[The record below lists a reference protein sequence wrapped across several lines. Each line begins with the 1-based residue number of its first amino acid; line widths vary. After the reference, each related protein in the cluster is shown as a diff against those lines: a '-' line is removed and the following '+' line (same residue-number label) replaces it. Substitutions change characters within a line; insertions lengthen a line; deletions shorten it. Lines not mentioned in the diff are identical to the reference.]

1 VHSVNSFD
9 VDAVASQVQALVHDA
24 EKRRDYDE
32 RLMTSSEHVQESRAD
47 IVSIIQRLI
56 GKSIDRGS

>member
-1 VHSVNSFD
+1 
-9 VDAVASQVQALVHDA
+9 VQALVHDA